1 MKKFIALVLAM
12 LCLSIPTMAE
22 EMDINSMDLNA
33 LLALHEQLDALIGDQ
48 IQCRLDEN
56 SIFQGVYV
64 VGKDILPGYYLFTC
78 IEDRHD
84 EGNFDF
90 FYEIYESEGAYDKHD
105 RSMVDRFNVGES
117 VQLNL
122 EEGMVLRIVNGTA
135 NVQQSSKP
143 AWAP

>member
-12 LCLSIPTMAE
+12 LCLSAPVVAE
-22 EMDINSMDLNA
+22 EIDLSGMDLRSM
-33 LLALHEQLDALIGDQ
+33 LALHERLDSLIEEQLE
-48 IQCRLDEN
+48 CRLDEN
-56 SIFQGVYV
+56 SIYQGVYV

-90 FYEIYESEGAYDKHD
+90 FYELYESEETYAKHN
-105 RSMVDRFNVGES
+105 RSMFDRFNVGES
-117 VQLNL
+117 VQLDL
-122 EEGMVLRIVNGTA
+122 QDGMVLRIVNGTA
-135 NVQQSSKP
+135 NVQQASKP

>member
-1 MKKFIALVLAM
+1 MKRFIALM
-12 LCLSIPTMAE
+12 LTMLFLSVPVIAE
-22 EMDINSMDLNA
+22 EIDISTLDLSA
-33 LLALHEQLDALIGDQ
+33 LLALHERLDSAIQDE

-56 SIFQGVYV
+56 SIFQGVYA
-64 VGKDILPGYYLFTC
+64 VGKDIASGYYLFTC

-90 FYEIYESEGAYDKHD
+90 FYEIYESQEAYDKNK
-105 RSMVDRFNVGES
+105 RTMFDRFNVGES
-117 VQLNL
+117 AQLDL
-122 EEGMVLRIVNGTA
+122 QDGMVLRIVNGTA